1 MGRVRNG
8 VKYLTLFHCNDMKKA
23 SLQDNVYFTIRD
35 IFFNNTG
42 MEICLAANY
51 FNQILTNGVSYEERN
66 PVEPFQYSNALE
78 QKEYLTKLLKWLS
91 KFTVYWFDFEDEED
105 DDEEV
110 IAWEDWW
117 QQFCELKE
125 TLETRRQSLQ

>member
-8 VKYLTLFHCNDMKKA
+8 VKYLTLFHCNDLKKQ
-23 SLQDNVYFTIRD
+23 SLQDNVYFTLRD

-42 MEICLAANY
+42 MEICFAANF
-51 FNQILTNGVSYEERN
+51 FNNILTNGISYEERN
-66 PVEPFQYSNALE
+66 PAVPFQYSNALD

-91 KFTVYWFDFEDEED
+91 KFTVYWFDFEDVED

-125 TLETRRQSLQ
+125 ALETRRQSLQ